1 VAQDSVDPQANN
13 VTRRRDDIAVQWRW
27 NLADIYQSWDE
38 WREACREL
46 ERCIE
51 AYGAKQGTLAQGADS
66 LLEVMQLGDELGQLC
81 TRVYFYPALM
91 YDQNQR
97 DNEINARRQEA
108 AMLHAR
114 ATQASSWFNPELLA
128 IPLERVQQWMKDNA
142 TLAQYDF
149 ALQEV
154 YRQQE
159 HVLDEGGERLLSLG
173 SRFQS
178 SPGEAYAAL
187 TTADARFPKVTLQD
201 GDEVTVTYGRYRAI
215 LAENRDQR
223 DREAAFRALYGLYE
237 QQINTHASLCAAVV
251 ERDWFLARARGYGSC
266 LEAALHGNNIPVEV
280 VETLIETTRAGTDPL
295 RRYHRLRRERLG
307 LDRYLL
313 FDGAIPLVELDRKYP
328 YEQAR
333 DWVIE
338 SVAPLGTDYQN
349 EVRQAFEQRWIDVY
363 ENEGKRSGAYSAP
376 VYGVHPYML
385 LNFNGTLDDVFT
397 LAHEM
402 GHSIH
407 TLLSH
412 RHQPYVYSGYT
423 IFVAEVASTL
433 NEALLLDALL
443 GRCNSPLEQAVL
455 LQRAIDAI
463 CGTFY
468 TQVMFAD
475 WELQA
480 HRQLERG
487 EPLTA
492 DNLSSLYASL
502 LQTYY
507 GDVVDRDPLY
517 ARTWARIPHF
527 FRTPFYVYQ
536 YATCFASSA
545 QLLRRF
551 ESGGTEREGA
561 VSDYL
566 RLLRAG
572 GSAHPMDLL
581 RQAGVD
587 LTRRATIAAV
597 TEQIGRLVD
606 RLEAALAAC

>member
-237 QQINTHASLCAAVV
+237 QQINTHASLYAAVV

-266 LEAALHGNNIPVEV
+266 LEAALHGNNIPEQV
-280 VETLIETTRAGTDPL
+280 VDDADRDHTRGRRAAAVVTIACAKRRWGWKATTSTMGRFRFWISSAATPTTQVKDWIDALGGAFGAGLSKTRCSARSTSVGSTSTKTKASARVPIQRPFMARIPTCCSTTTTRSMTCSRWL
-295 RRYHRLRRERLG
+295 TRW
-307 LDRYLL
+307 
-313 FDGAIPLVELDRKYP
+313 AIRCT
-328 YEQAR
+328 R
-333 DWVIE
+333 
-338 SVAPLGTDYQN
+338 S
-349 EVRQAFEQRWIDVY
+349 
-363 ENEGKRSGAYSAP
+363 SGASRRSR
-376 VYGVHPYML
+376 
-385 LNFNGTLDDVFT
+385 TFT
-397 LAHEM
+397 LATR
-402 GHSIH
+402 S
-407 TLLSH
+407 SSP
-412 RHQPYVYSGYT
+412 RWPRR
-423 IFVAEVASTL
+423 STR
-433 NEALLLDALL
+433 
-443 GRCNSPLEQAVL
+443 RCSWT
-455 LQRAIDAI
+455 
-463 CGTFY
+463 CF
-468 TQVMFAD
+468 
-475 WELQA
+475 W
-480 HRQLERG
+480 LER
-487 EPLTA
+487 
-492 DNLSSLYASL
+492 
-502 LQTYY
+502 
-507 GDVVDRDPLY
+507 
-517 ARTWARIPHF
+517 
-527 FRTPFYVYQ
+527 
-536 YATCFASSA
+536 
-545 QLLRRF
+545 
-551 ESGGTEREGA
+551 
-561 VSDYL
+561 
-566 RLLRAG
+566 
-572 GSAHPMDLL
+572 
-581 RQAGVD
+581 
-587 LTRRATIAAV
+587 
-597 TEQIGRLVD
+597 
-606 RLEAALAAC
+606 